1 MRPRAISNRP
11 DPLPH
16 AMSKPIYTTP
26 VEAEAAFYDALSR
39 ADLEAMMAVWS
50 EDDDVVCVHPGGPR
64 EVGLAAIRESWRQ
77 LFQGSPRLTIRLS
90 HHVAVSNMMMTL
102 HTLLEHV
109 SLAGG
114 NDPPPPPVIATNV
127 FTRGAHGWRMVAHHA
142 SPTPERDDPISD
154 GLPRTVH

>member
-1 MRPRAISNRP
+1 
-11 DPLPH
+11 
-16 AMSKPIYTTP
+16 MSKPIYTTP

-50 EDDDVVCVHPGGPR
+50 EDDEVVCVHPGGPR
-64 EVGLAAIRESWRQ
+64 AVGLAAIRESWRQ

-90 HHVAVSNMMMTL
+90 NQLAVSNMMMAL

-109 SLAGG
+109 ALAQTPEA
-114 NDPPPPPVIATNV
+114 PPSPVIATNV

-142 SPTPERDDPISD
+142 SPTPESEDPMAD